1 MAIRTFDDMDSM
13 FDQMDQMFDEMR
25 TNWMGMTP
33 HGMPSQLES
42 GHEAGLTTDGAS
54 ATSLTE
60 RDGNY
65 VFVMDLPGFER
76 EDIELTL
83 RNGVLHVDAAT
94 EVDHDSEFVSMH
106 QSRRSSERVHIPGDI
121 VAEEI
126 QATYRNGVLEVHL
139 PMMEGE
145 DDHHISIQD

>member
-1 MAIRTFDDMDSM
+1 MAFRTFDDMDSM

-25 TNWMGMTP
+25 ASWMGMAPRRMTP
-33 HGMPSQLES
+33 QLES
-42 GHEAGLTTDGAS
+42 GETGITTDGDS

-76 EDIELTL
+76 EDIELTYRDGL
-83 RNGVLHVDAAT
+83 LHIDAVT
-94 EVDHDSEFVSMH
+94 EIAHDSEFVSMH
-106 QSRRSSERVHIPGDI
+106 QSRRSSERVRIPGEI

-126 QATYRNGVLEVHL
+126 EATYRNGVLEVHL
-139 PMMEGE
+139 PMLEGT
-145 DDHHISIQD
+145 DDYHISIQD

>member
-1 MAIRTFDDMDSM
+1 MAFRTFDDMDSM

-25 TNWMGMTP
+25 TNWMDMTPRGMTP
-33 HGMPSQLES
+33 QLES
-42 GHEAGLTTDGAS
+42 DSDVTTYGDA
-54 ATSLTE
+54 ATSLSE

-76 EDIELTL
+76 EDIELTF
-83 RNGVLHVDAAT
+83 RDGSLHIDAVT
-94 EVDHDSEFVSMH
+94 EIDHDSEFVSMH
-106 QSRRSSERVHIPGDI
+106 QSRRSSERVRIPGDV

-126 QATYRNGVLEVHL
+126 EATYRNGVLEVHL
-139 PMMEGE
+139 PMLEDE

>member
-1 MAIRTFDDMDSM
+1 MAFRTFDDMDSM

-25 TNWMGMTP
+25 SGWMGMPAGRTTP
-33 HGMPSQLES
+33 QLES
-42 GHEAGLTTDGAS
+42 GRDAGLTTYGDS

-83 RNGVLHVDAAT
+83 RDGFLHIDAVT
-94 EVDHDSEFVSMH
+94 EIDHESEFVSMH
-106 QSRRSSERVHIPGDI
+106 QSRRSSERVRIPGDI
-121 VAEEI
+121 RAEEI
-126 QATYRNGVLEVHL
+126 EATYRNGVLEVHL
-139 PMMEGE
+139 PMLEGE
-145 DDHHISIQD
+145 NDYHISIQD

>member
-1 MAIRTFDDMDSM
+1 MAFRTYDDVDSM

-33 HGMPSQLES
+33 RGTTPQLES
-42 GHEAGLTTDGAS
+42 GHEAGLTTYGDS

-83 RNGVLHVDAAT
+83 RNGFLHIDAAT
-94 EVDHDSEFVSMH
+94 EIDHDSEFLSMH
-106 QSRRSSERVHIPGDI
+106 QSRRSSERVRIPGDI
-121 VAEEI
+121 VAEQI

-139 PMMEGE
+139 PTMDGE

>member
-1 MAIRTFDDMDSM
+1 MAFRTFDDMDGM
-13 FDQMDQMFDEMR
+13 FDQMDQMFDDMR
-25 TNWMGMTP
+25 ASWMGMTP
-33 HGMPSQLES
+33 QLES
-42 GHEAGLTTDGAS
+42 GNGSDLVTADRS

-76 EDIELTL
+76 EDIELTFRDGL
-83 RNGVLHVDAAT
+83 LHIDAAT
-94 EVDHDSEFVSMH
+94 EIEHDSEFVSMH
-106 QSRRSSERVHIPGDI
+106 QSRRSSEHVRIPGDI

-126 QATYRNGVLEVHL
+126 VATYRNGVLEVRL

-145 DDHHISIQD
+145 ADHHISIQD